1 MTFLDYFPDVFIPHI
16 YYDLSYSLHQD
27 YVFRFSQ
34 KNILLFIIRI
44 YYQVLFWGVRDLK
57 RVQLTSVDRPRIDI
71 ECTGSVKQSSVIQNT
86 KKNPNFSVLVKSFDV
101 VSIQL
106 GSHVLIQRL
115 NKIKKKMPFFSSPG
129 QRSRW
134 TIAITWR
141 PSSVNFSHFKL
152 LLRNH
157 WADWNQT

>member
-1 MTFLDYFPDVFIPHI
+1 LTFLDYFPDVFIPHI

-115 NKIKKKMPFFSSPG
+115 NKI
-129 QRSRW
+129 
-134 TIAITWR
+134 
-141 PSSVNFSHFKL
+141 
-152 LLRNH
+152 
-157 WADWNQT
+157 